1 MIIDGGIRLIAGP
14 CSAESRE
21 EVLSSAA
28 ALKALGV
35 DTFRAGLWKPRTSPS
50 SFEGAGA
57 EGLPW
62 LVEVRGSLGMRVA
75 TEVASPAHVRA
86 CLAAGLDL
94 LWLGART
101 TANPFLV
108 QEIADSLSGCSA
120 VTVMVK
126 NPVNPDLELW
136 AGAIER
142 LRKASVGEIVAV
154 HRGFSSFE
162 KLRYRNNPLWQI
174 PVNLRGRFPGM
185 KILCDPSH
193 IAGDASLVG
202 EVAQKALDLGFD
214 GLMVEVHPNPSEAL
228 SDAAQQL
235 SPISFAEMIDGLSVR
250 SSDSSDSAF
259 NEKLCALR
267 SRIDGIDDSLIALLS
282 ERMAASREIGE
293 LKKSGGVAIVQSS
306 RWDEVLSSALELGRS
321 RGLPE
326 ALVRDLFTL
335 LHEASISVQ

>member
-1 MIIDGGIRLIAGP
+1 MMEGGIEIIAGP

-35 DTFRAGLWKPRTSPS
+35 ETFRAGLWKPRTSPS
-50 SFEGAGA
+50 SFEGVGA
-57 EGLPW
+57 VGLPW
-62 LVEVRGSLGMRVA
+62 LMEVRDTLGMRVA
-75 TEVASPAHVRA
+75 TEVASPDHVKA

-94 LWLGART
+94 VWLGART

-108 QEIADSLSGCSA
+108 QEIADSLAGSEG

-126 NPVNPDLELW
+126 NPVNPELELW

-142 LRKASVGEIVAV
+142 LRGAGLTDIVAV

-174 PVNLRGRFPGM
+174 PVQLRGRFPGFRM
-185 KILCDPSH
+185 LCDPSH
-193 IAGDASLVG
+193 IAGDATLVP

-214 GLMVEVHPNPSEAL
+214 GLMVEVHPDPEKAL
-228 SDAAQQL
+228 SDSSQQL
-235 SPISFAEMIDGLSVR
+235 SPRDFEAMAASLKVR
-250 SSDSSDSAF
+250 KAGSTDAAF
-259 NEKLCALR
+259 NERLCALR
-267 SRIDGIDDSLIALLS
+267 AHIDEIDDSLVSLLAD
-282 ERMAASREIGE
+282 RMAASREIGE

-306 RWDEVLSSALELGRS
+306 RWEEVLSSALALGRS

-326 ALVRDLFTL
+326 DLVRDLFTL

>member
-1 MIIDGGIRLIAGP
+1 MKEGGINFIAGP

-21 EVLSSAA
+21 EVLKAA
-28 ALKALGV
+28 ADLKALGV

-50 SFEGAGA
+50 SFEGVGA

-62 LVEVRGSLGMRVA
+62 LIEVRDTLGLRVA
-75 TEVASPAHVRA
+75 TEVASPDHVRT

-108 QEIADSLSGCSA
+108 QEIADSLSGVSG
-120 VTVMVK
+120 VTVLVK
-126 NPVNPDLELW
+126 NPVSPDLELW

-142 LRKASVGEIVAV
+142 LRSAGITDIIAV

-174 PVNLRGRFPGM
+174 PVQLKGRFPGL
-185 KILCDPSH
+185 KVYCDPSH
-193 IAGDASLVG
+193 IAGEASLVP

-214 GLMVEVHPNPSEAL
+214 GLMVEVHPDPSEAL

-235 SPISFAEMIDGLSVR
+235 SPAAFAAMASGLSAR
-250 SSDSSDSAF
+250 SAGSSDASF
-259 NEKLCALR
+259 NERLCALR
-267 SRIDGIDDSLIALLS
+267 ARIDEIDDSLVALLAD
-282 ERMAASREIGE
+282 RMAASREIGE
-293 LKKSGGVAIVQSS
+293 LKKEGGVAIVQSS
-306 RWDEVLSSALELGRS
+306 RWDEVLASALALGRS

-326 ALVRDLFTL
+326 DLVRDLFTL